1 MVVDNSQKNDLI
13 ASCDIEAELDERQL
27 CDVELLMQ
35 GGGLIIIIMHTC
47 FDTLIH
53 SMHGMF
59 PNGNRLFSLGW
70 LHGRS

>member
-1 MVVDNSQKNDLI
+1 MVVDNSKKNDLI

-35 GGGLIIIIMHTC
+35 GGGLIIMHIHVW
-47 FDTLIH
+47 IH
-53 SMHGMF
+53 SMHRMF